1 MLLEGP
7 RYSPSLC
14 RSTGRSSTWAP
25 QFAVPDLT
33 PAALQRAAEA
43 KAGSGCPLGYLALM
57 RLQEL
62 FLPWSR
68 PRSTILALTKYVA
81 QRATLADVMWS
92 SWPLPFLLSQVS
104 KVLCR
109 FVGSRHLVGFAKPR
123 VAAYGRCWKARP
135 KIWCLARAARRLT
148 LRSISES
155 STLGHHL
162 ARLSRFLRRLG
173 ESRVVKELRAEATHL
188 MLWNALA
195 KLQASLYSMTSLEG
209 DCRVKRLCPACLVPV
224 QGEWVQEAQFMD
236 DLWSASHK
244 MAFAQLAP
252 NGGSTSPARASA
264 VEALSKHEGLP
275 WQRKFRQ
282 LSFLLGRQK
291 ALPRSWKHVAGA
303 TAVATV
309 LWSGRRSVEEL
320 WTYAEVIATLAS
332 SLHNVRPFLSL
343 VPQDL
348 PSSIARFLRS
358 RGVRLAR
365 LKHLYVW
372 PSADPQGIWDA
383 SQLPGGI
390 GPIYDWPKFL
400 LWGLT
405 RYERLVFLDA
415 DTLPLGPD
423 ALEPLFTAVNDDGV
437 GFAAVAF
444 GEGLEMN
451 NGIFA
456 LRPSH
461 EILRCLLHT
470 ARSEVFWRE
479 PFAEEFRFRGG
490 TWMAFLD
497 LFWRHKAWLSS
508 LCDVNHVPGY
518 ALLPEVFNFPAS
530 LGAIFQVSDSRNSSH
545 RGDRRAVQVAEH
557 WAKVLVD
564 SQFHGVRILHW
575 VGAKRK
581 PWLHWSLA
589 ARTVLDRMWW
599 RQHRLMCLRRPGV
612 RDRRP
617 VRAEWQQDL
626 PMMGLGTWGW
636 QVCCLANDGDLH
648 DL

>member
-1 MLLEGP
+1 MAMEGILGLS
-7 RYSPSLC
+7 RRR
-14 RSTGRSSTWAP
+14 RSTGPSSRAP
-25 QFAVPDLT
+25 LLHQVPDLT

-62 FLPWSR
+62 FLPWGR

-104 KVLCR
+104 KLLCR
-109 FVGSRHLVGFAKPR
+109 FVGSRRSVGFAKPR
-123 VAAYGRCWKARP
+123 QTAYGRCWKATP
-135 KIWCLARAARRLT
+135 KIWRLARAARRLI
-148 LRSISES
+148 LPSWSES
-155 STLGHHL
+155 TALGHHL
-162 ARLSRFLRRLG
+162 ARLSRFLRRLQG
-173 ESRVVKELRAEATHL
+173 ERHVRELRPEATHV
-188 MLWNALA
+188 MLWKALA

-209 DCRVKRLCPACLVPV
+209 AGRVPCRVRPRQLCRLCPAASVVPV
-224 QGEWVQEAQFMD
+224 QGEWVQEAQLMD

-252 NGGSTSPARASA
+252 SDSSTWRPARAAA

-291 ALPRSWKHVAGA
+291 AAPPGADAATGA

-309 LWSGRRSVEEL
+309 LWSGRRSLEEL

-332 SLHNVRPFLSL
+332 SLRSRRNVRPFLAL
-343 VPQDL
+343 VPKDL

-358 RGVRLAR
+358 GGVRLAR

-372 PSADPQGIWDA
+372 PSGDPQGIWDA

-405 RYERLVFLDA
+405 SYERLVFLDA

-444 GEGLEMN
+444 GGGQEMN

-456 LRPSH
+456 LRPSR
-461 EILRCLLHT
+461 EILRCLLRT
-470 ARSEVFWRE
+470 AQSEVFWRE
-479 PFAEEFRFRGG
+479 PHFAQEFSFRGG

-497 LFWRHKAWLSS
+497 LFWRHHAWLSS
-508 LCDVNHVPGY
+508 HLCGSSSRPSPVTY
-518 ALLPEVFNFPAS
+518 AALPEVFNFPAS

-545 RGDRRAVQVAEH
+545 HGPAVQVAEH
-557 WAKVLVD
+557 WAKA
-564 SQFHGVRILHW
+564 W
-575 VGAKRK
+575 V
-581 PWLHWSLA
+581 
-589 ARTVLDRMWW
+589 
-599 RQHRLMCLRRPGV
+599 
-612 RDRRP
+612 
-617 VRAEWQQDL
+617 
-626 PMMGLGTWGW
+626 
-636 QVCCLANDGDLH
+636 
-648 DL
+648 